1 MKDLNPIVWVKV
13 GLTIFYLAIITIVS
27 LSLENEQIML
37 LTALIPLV
45 LQQIDVVE
53 YVEEIPKKEPA
64 DESTHPSS

>member
-13 GLTIFYLAIITIVS
+13 GLGMFYMGLLCIVALALESEKPLYFIPFII
-27 LSLENEQIML
+27 L
-37 LTALIPLV
+37 LV
-45 LQQIDVVE
+45 DKVDVVE